1 MTGTFLLAV
10 DKEVHVLL
18 IFSSDVG
25 AVSLLNTTGSLFIF
39 GHEFNITSILTAN
52 AKGIKNFGWGLMLFW

>member
-18 IFSSDVG
+18 SFSSDVG
-25 AVSLLNTTGSLFIF
+25 AVSLLTVS
-39 GHEFNITSILTAN
+39 
-52 AKGIKNFGWGLMLFW
+52 

>member
-25 AVSLLNTTGSLFIF
+25 AVSLLTIS
-39 GHEFNITSILTAN
+39 
-52 AKGIKNFGWGLMLFW
+52 